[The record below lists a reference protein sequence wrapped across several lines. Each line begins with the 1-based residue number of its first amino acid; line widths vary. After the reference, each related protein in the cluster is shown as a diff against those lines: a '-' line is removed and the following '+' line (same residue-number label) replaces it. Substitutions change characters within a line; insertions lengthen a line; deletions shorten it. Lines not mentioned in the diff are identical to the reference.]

1 MFPNLTMLL
10 QSDPNMK
17 CNFTQDI
24 SSHLNAI
31 NIAIDRYFPGI
42 EERHNFLWISK
53 PFSVEES
60 SICDDDMAA
69 KIEFLR
75 LREDSSLKTDFAG
88 VDIGNFWAGL

>member
-1 MFPNLTMLL
+1 MLL

-75 LREDSSLKTDFAG
+75 PREDSSLKTDFAG
-88 VDIGNFWAGL
+88 VDIGNF